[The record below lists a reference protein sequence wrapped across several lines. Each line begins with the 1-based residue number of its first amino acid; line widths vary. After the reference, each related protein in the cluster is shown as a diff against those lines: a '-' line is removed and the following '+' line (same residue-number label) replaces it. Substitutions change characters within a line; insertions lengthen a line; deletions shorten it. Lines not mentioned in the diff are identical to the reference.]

1 MRRGF
6 VLLAATFAL
15 GCAARAPRARV
26 ILVSIDGLWARDLQ
40 RADSAGVRLPTL
52 DSLRRA
58 GELAAGVIGSFPSVT
73 YPSHTTMITGVPP
86 ARHGVYANGI
96 FRPPTDTVE
105 RSYHERS
112 AIQVPTVFDAARAA
126 GLKVAAIF
134 WPVTAHDSS
143 IDYDIPDA
151 WDQTGRRSQL
161 AALRF
166 LGTPWLLDSLRAPN
180 EGEPSDSLR
189 VDWAERIVRR
199 WNPDLLALHVLELD
213 GAKHDFGIWNDSVI
227 RVLRTLDRQLSSL
240 LTTVRTTE
248 AGRQTTLMVT
258 SDHGFLGYRR
268 QLRPGVLLTNAGLV
282 TADSTGRV
290 VSWDAGVHAN
300 GGSAVFLPR
309 DSTDPSI
316 AARIRAAIPDSL
328 VGPGSPIRAVI
339 PRDTIALLGGDPRAL
354 WALDMNEGFY
364 SIAGYTGPFLRERT
378 GGGHGYDQ
386 RRPELHA
393 FFLISGPGIPRGT
406 TRPLMRQTEIAEI
419 VARILGLRGF

>member
-1 MRRGF
+1 
-6 VLLAATFAL
+6 
-15 GCAARAPRARV
+15 
-26 ILVSIDGLWARDLQ
+26 
-40 RADSAGVRLPTL
+40 
-52 DSLRRA
+52 
-58 GELAAGVIGSFPSVT
+58 
-73 YPSHTTMITGVPP
+73 
-86 ARHGVYANGI
+86 
-96 FRPPTDTVE
+96 
-105 RSYHERS
+105 
-112 AIQVPTVFDAARAA
+112 VFDAARAA

-364 SIAGYTGPFLRERT
+364 SIAGYTGPLLRERT